1 MHNLNNAPQILLDKY
16 YELDSIKGELPQTAV
31 QDIISVLQQTYGLGS
46 VNYKEDRF
54 ETKLLNGKVLPQVH
68 IVMKS
73 SSTVLLQGNSIY
85 DNVQRAPQVDY
96 NDNII
101 YCNTAQQS
109 TAGTLRKIQSGEGL
123 DPLLWLYIKDLG
135 EEKIFILNVYD
146 NGETELI
153 INKDKIYK
161 EE

>member
-73 SSTVLLQGNSIY
+73 SSSTVLLQGNSIY

-96 NDNII
+96 KTTPLNNDNII

-109 TAGTLRKIQSGEGL
+109 AVGTLRKIQSGEGL
-123 DPLLWLYIKDLG
+123 DPLL
-135 EEKIFILNVYD
+135 KI
-146 NGETELI
+146 
-153 INKDKIYK
+153 
-161 EE
+161 

>member
-73 SSTVLLQGNSIY
+73 SSSTVLLQGNSIY
-85 DNVQRAPQVDY
+85 DNVQRAPQADY
-96 NDNII
+96 KTTPLNNDNIV
-101 YCNTAQQS
+101 YCAAQQS
-109 TAGTLRKIQSGEGL
+109 TAGIESGEGL
-123 DPLLWLYIKDLG
+123 DSL
-135 EEKIFILNVYD
+135 
-146 NGETELI
+146 
-153 INKDKIYK
+153 
-161 EE
+161 

>member
-1 MHNLNNAPQILLDKY
+1 MYNLNNAPQVLLDKY
-16 YELDSIKGELPQTAV
+16 YELDNIKGELPQTAV

-73 SSTVLLQGNSIY
+73 SNSTVLLQGNSIY
-85 DNVQRAPQVDY
+85 NNVQRAPQADSKTTPLN

-101 YCNTAQQS
+101 YCSAAQQ
-109 TAGTLRKIQSGEGL
+109 APQAESGKGL
-123 DPLLWLYIKDLG
+123 DPL
-135 EEKIFILNVYD
+135 
-146 NGETELI
+146 
-153 INKDKIYK
+153 
-161 EE
+161 

>member
-73 SSTVLLQGNSIY
+73 SSSMALLQQDVIY
-85 DNVQRAPQVDY
+85 T
-96 NDNII
+96 
-101 YCNTAQQS
+101 NT
-109 TAGTLRKIQSGEGL
+109 
-123 DPLLWLYIKDLG
+123 
-135 EEKIFILNVYD
+135 
-146 NGETELI
+146 
-153 INKDKIYK
+153 
-161 EE
+161 